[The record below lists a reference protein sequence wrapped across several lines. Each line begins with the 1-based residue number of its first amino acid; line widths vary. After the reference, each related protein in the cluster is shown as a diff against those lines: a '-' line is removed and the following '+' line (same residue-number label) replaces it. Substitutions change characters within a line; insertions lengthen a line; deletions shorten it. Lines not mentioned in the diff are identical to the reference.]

1 MGRPREFDPE
11 EALDRALSVF
21 WHKGYAGTSLSDLTD
36 ALGITRP
43 SLYAAFGNK
52 EGLFRKV
59 LDRYQDGPASF
70 IEKAMLA
77 PTSRAVFER
86 LLRGAA
92 KFHGDNRNPPGCL
105 VVHGG
110 LVGDDESASIREELR
125 DRRERLT
132 ERLRDRLK
140 RAWMEGDLPAECDP
154 VALAHYTVAVL
165 RGMAVE
171 AASGADAKQ
180 MRQIAETAI
189 NSWPPPMRRRLQ
201 RGPRAMP
208 ALDSDSR

>member
-1 MGRPREFDPE
+1 MGRPREFDTE

-21 WHKGYAGTSLSDLTD
+21 WHRGYAGTSLSDLTD

-43 SLYAAFGNK
+43 SLYAAFGSK
-52 EGLFRKV
+52 EDLFRKV
-59 LDRYQDGPASF
+59 LDRYQDGPANF

-77 PTSRAVFER
+77 PTASAVFER

-110 LVGDDESASIREELR
+110 LVGDDESASIRKELR

-140 RAWMEGDLPAECDP
+140 RARLEGDLPAECDP
-154 VALAHYTVAVL
+154 AAFAYYTVAVL

-171 AASGADAKQ
+171 AASGANANQ
-180 MRQIAETAI
+180 MRQIAETAL
-189 NSWPPPMRRRLQ
+189 NSLPSAMHRGRLQ
-201 RGPRAMP
+201 HRDAGAP
-208 ALDSDSR
+208 